1 MITATVYCL
10 SYRSLARARRRINE
24 KAFSMRR
31 LNISH
36 VTEYQFSAPVTLLPH
51 RLLLRPR
58 ESHNVWIESSTLEIF
73 PSHTLQWK
81 RDVLDNSV
89 ALVSFAEPSDRLR
102 ISSNVVIQHYED
114 NPFDFLVDDYAV
126 SHPFGYAEAERAEL
140 APFLQAVYPEDREE
154 VRSWLNGSGLL
165 LPRETFMLLDQINRR
180 IAGQFLYQTRE
191 EPGVQ
196 SPVLTLAN
204 NSGSCRDFA
213 ALFMEA
219 CRYLGLASRFV
230 SGYLFFSDFDT
241 NNGSTHA
248 WAEVYLPGAG
258 WKGFDPTSGEVVGN
272 RHIATAVARHPEAVP
287 PVAGSFIGQ
296 GVPHPTPNVAVRVSA
311 LVA

>member
-1 MITATVYCL
+1 MKGTP
-10 SYRSLARARRRINE
+10 
-24 KAFSMRR
+24 MRR

-36 VTEYQFSAPVTLLPH
+36 VTEYLFPSPVSLLPH

-58 ESHNVWIESSTLEIF
+58 ENHNVRIESSLLEIF
-73 PSHTLQWK
+73 PAHTLQWK

-89 ALVSFAEPSDRLR
+89 ALASFSQPSDRLR
-102 ISSNVVIQHYED
+102 ISSSVVIQHYEE

-126 SHPFGYAEAERAEL
+126 IHPFDYALEEQADL
-140 APFLQAVYPEDREE
+140 APFRQAVYPADREA
-154 VRSWLNGSGLL
+154 VQRWLDGLGL
-165 LPRETFMLLDQINRR
+165 QRPVQTFTLLDRMNHEIARR
-180 IAGQFLYQTRE
+180 FFYQMRE

-196 SPVLTLAN
+196 PPALTLAR

-219 CRYLGLASRFV
+219 CRHLGLASRFV
-230 SGYLFFSDFDT
+230 SGYLYAPAT
-241 NNGSTHA
+241 EAGNASTHA

-258 WKGFDPTSGEVVGN
+258 WKGFDPTSGEVTGN

-287 PVAGSFIGQ
+287 PVAGSYLGPAGQ
-296 GVPHPTPNVAVRVSA
+296 APFLSVAVRVSA

>member
-1 MITATVYCL
+1 
-10 SYRSLARARRRINE
+10 
-24 KAFSMRR
+24 MRR

-36 VTEYQFSAPVTLLPH
+36 ITEYTFSTPVSLLPH

-58 ESHNVWIESSTLEIF
+58 ESHNVRIESSALDIS
-73 PSHTLQWK
+73 PAHTLQWK

-89 ALVSFAEPSDRLR
+89 ALVSFTEVANRLR
-102 ISSNVVIQHYED
+102 IVSDVVIQHYED

-126 SHPFGYAEAERAEL
+126 SLPFEYNPEERAEL
-140 APFLQAVYPEDREE
+140 APFRQAIYPADQAA
-154 VRSWLNGSGLL
+154 VQAWLDGLGL
-165 LPRETFMLLDQINRR
+165 RQSMQTFTLLDRLNHE
-180 IAGQFLYQTRE
+180 IANSFFYRMRE

-196 SPVLTLAN
+196 NPAQTLSL

-219 CRYLGLASRFV
+219 CRHLGLASRFV
-230 SGYLFFSDFDT
+230 SGYLYTAATQQDQ
-241 NNGSTHA
+241 GSTHA

-258 WKGFDPTSGEVVGN
+258 WKGFDPTGGEVTGN

-287 PVAGSFIGQ
+287 PVAGSFVGPGGI
-296 GVPHPTPNVAVRVSA
+296 TPLLSVSVRVVA
-311 LVA
+311 LA

>member
-1 MITATVYCL
+1 
-10 SYRSLARARRRINE
+10 
-24 KAFSMRR
+24 MRR

-36 VTEYQFSAPVTLLPH
+36 VTEYLFSAPVTLLPH

-58 ESHNVWIESSTLEIF
+58 ESHNIRIESSTLDIF
-73 PSHTLQWK
+73 PGHVLQWK

-89 ALVSFAEPSDRLR
+89 ALVSFTEASDQLR
-102 ISSNVVIQHYED
+102 IASNVVIQHYDE

-126 SHPFGYAEAERAEL
+126 NHPFAYAEAEHIEL
-140 APFLQAVYPEDREE
+140 APFLQPVYPSDQEAVRAWLGE
-154 VRSWLNGSGLL
+154 VRLHQ
-165 LPRETFMLLDQINRR
+165 PMQTFTLLDQMNRQ
-180 IAGQFLYQTRE
+180 ITGGFFYQLRE

-196 SPVLTLAN
+196 SPAQTLAR

-219 CRYLGLASRFV
+219 CRCLGLASRFV
-230 SGYLFFSDFDT
+230 SGYLFTSDFDT
-241 NNGSTHA
+241 QNASTHA

-287 PVAGSFIGQ
+287 PVAGSFIGSTGFQ
-296 GVPHPTPNVAVRVSA
+296 PQMRVEVRVNTLTA
-311 LVA
+311 